1 MGNPPTL
8 VQNRAAMAESGS
20 DDRAQEIA
28 ALFSRDY
35 KSLHRIAYVFVANA
49 GVAEEI
55 VMEAFVK
62 VFSGWHRFRSVEHKS
77 AYLRQVVINLC
88 RARLRR
94 ETIERRVN
102 QATHHD
108 PTRAVIAG
116 SDVSDLHVDLWN
128 EVRRLPHRQR
138 AAVVLRY
145 LADMSEREIAEVLDC
160 SVGTVKSQLSRARSK
175 LGAGMA
181 IEEVPDE

>member
-1 MGNPPTL
+1 MGNPPL
-8 VQNRAAMAESGS
+8 VVQDGKTMAESGS
-20 DDRAQEIA
+20 EDRAQEIA

-35 KSLHRIAYVFVANA
+35 ESLHRIAYVFVANA
-49 GVAEEI
+49 GIAEEI

-88 RARLRR
+88 RGRLRR
-94 ETIERRVN
+94 QTIERRAN
-102 QATHHD
+102 EAAERD
-108 PTRAVIAG
+108 PTRALSSE
-116 SDVSDLHVDLWN
+116 SDDSDSHLDLWN
-128 EVRRLPHRQR
+128 AVRRLPHRQR
-138 AAVVLRY
+138 EAVVLRY
-145 LADMSEREIAEVLDC
+145 LADMSEREIADVLDC

-181 IEEVPDE
+181 TEEVTDE

>member
-1 MGNPPTL
+1 MGNPRTL
-8 VQNRAAMAESGS
+8 VQNRAAIAESGS

-35 KSLHRIAYVFVANA
+35 MSLHRIAFVFVANA

-55 VMEAFVK
+55 VMEAFVM

-108 PTRAVIAG
+108 STRAVSAE
-116 SDVSDLHVDLWN
+116 SDSDLHIDLWN

-145 LADMSEREIAEVLDC
+145 LADMSDREIAEVLDC

>member
-1 MGNPPTL
+1 MGNPPL
-8 VQNRAAMAESGS
+8 VVQDRATMAESGS

-28 ALFSRDY
+28 ALFSREY
-35 KSLHRIAYVFVANA
+35 ESLHRIAYVFVANA
-49 GVAEEI
+49 GTAEEI

-77 AYLRQVVINLC
+77 AYLRQVVVNLC

-94 ETIERRVN
+94 QTVERRVN
-102 QATHHD
+102 EATHHERTHTVS
-108 PTRAVIAG
+108 PG
-116 SDVSDLHVDLWN
+116 SEATDLQLDLWSA
-128 EVRRLPHRQR
+128 VRRLPHRQR

-145 LADMSEREIAEVLDC
+145 LADMSEREIADVLDC
-160 SVGTVKSQLSRARSK
+160 SVGTVKSQLSRARFK

-181 IEEVPDE
+181 AEEVPDE

>member
-1 MGNPPTL
+1 MGNPPLL

-35 KSLHRIAYVFVANA
+35 ESLHRIAYVFVANS

-88 RARLRR
+88 RAKLRR
-94 ETIERRVN
+94 QTIERRVN
-102 QATHHD
+102 EAAHRGL
-108 PTRAVIAG
+108 TRTPSSEG
-116 SDVSDLHVDLWN
+116 EVSDMHLDLWN
-128 EVRRLPHRQR
+128 AIRLLPHRQK

-175 LGAGMA
+175 LGAGMST
-181 IEEVPDE
+181 EEVPDE

>member
-1 MGNPPTL
+1 MGNPPL
-8 VQNRAAMAESGS
+8 VVQDRATMAESGS

-35 KSLHRIAYVFVANA
+35 ESLHRIAYVFVANA

-55 VMEAFVK
+55 VMDAFVK

-88 RARLRR
+88 RAKLRR
-94 ETIERRVN
+94 QMVERRVDE
-102 QATHHD
+102 ATHHD
-108 PTRAVIAG
+108 PARAVSSESNA
-116 SDVSDLHVDLWN
+116 SDMHLDLWN
-128 EVRRLPHRQR
+128 AIRALPHRQR

-145 LADMSEREIAEVLDC
+145 LADMSEREIADVLDC
-160 SVGTVKSQLSRARSK
+160 SVGTVKSQLSRARLK
-175 LGAGMA
+175 LGTGMTT
-181 IEEVPDE
+181 EEVSDE

>member
-1 MGNPPTL
+1 
-8 VQNRAAMAESGS
+8 MAESGS
-20 DDRAQEIA
+20 DDRAQQIA
-28 ALFSRDY
+28 ALFGRDY
-35 KSLHRIAYVFVANA
+35 ESLHRIAYVFVANA

-77 AYLRQVVINLC
+77 AYLRQVVVNLC

-94 ETIERRVN
+94 QTVEQRVN
-102 QATHHD
+102 EATHHD
-108 PTRAVIAG
+108 RTRAVSPESGA
-116 SDVSDLHVDLWN
+116 SDLQLDLWN
-128 EVRRLPHRQR
+128 AVRRLPHRQR

-145 LADMSEREIAEVLDC
+145 LADMSEREIAETLDC
-160 SVGTVKSQLSRARSK
+160 SIGTVKSQLSMARSK

-181 IEEVPDE
+181 TEEVSDE